1 MSLTVMSRAAHED
14 VHPVTVTARMNQQT
28 SDGTKAMLVLAE
40 VRQKYSPV
48 LGASVWAYLE
58 SDTGNSVE
66 LQLLDNGAGADAFK
80 DDGIYSRYFTKLKRG
95 KYSLKVRVKNQH
107 GGVQSSAHRHSGAL
121 YVPGYIV
128 DGNYCLLLSLSQN

>member
-1 MSLTVMSRAAHED
+1 IDNTITFTVTGTAEPGDWQYSFLNRDASAQQMSLTVMSRAAHED

-48 LGASVWAYLE
+48 LEVSVWAYLE

-66 LQLLDNGAGADAFK
+66 LQLLDNG
-80 DDGIYSRYFTKLKRG
+80 
-95 KYSLKVRVKNQH
+95 
-107 GGVQSSAHRHSGAL
+107 
-121 YVPGYIV
+121 
-128 DGNYCLLLSLSQN
+128 